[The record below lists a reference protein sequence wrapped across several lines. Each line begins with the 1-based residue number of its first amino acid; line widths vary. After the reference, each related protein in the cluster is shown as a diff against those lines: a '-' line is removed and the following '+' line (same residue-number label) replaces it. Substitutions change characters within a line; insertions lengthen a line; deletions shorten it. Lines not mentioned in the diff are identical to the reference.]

1 MTCFAQC
8 PRAARRVPDSLTGY
22 TATVFVR
29 VERQGGGRWNP
40 QLRTE
45 GDPVTKTSGTV
56 WILASAAL
64 LAFALLLSVALP
76 GMAAPPVAPKTLD
89 LGKGPTIV
97 LVHDLGGNRSV
108 WMPTVRKLLG
118 KHRVVMVD
126 LPGHGESPA
135 PDPFTFEAA
144 AEALDLVLAKQNP
157 DSTVLVGK
165 GIGGMLALLDLKAHP
180 GRVRG
185 LVVIETPLKSP
196 MKIDDQQIKGFLSML
211 DSNYDLILK
220 EIFSKAGKD
229 SMQGVTI
236 HATAAQ
242 TPPQTIKSYI
252 GASLTGDATAA
263 LKSLQVPFLFVAT
276 DRLFKSGK
284 SPGTALLALGY
295 EDTTSVTMRRIA
307 DAGYLVMQDQP
318 DTLAAIIADFTARA
332 LATKKQ

>member
-1 MTCFAQC
+1 M
-8 PRAARRVPDSLTGY
+8 
-22 TATVFVR
+22 
-29 VERQGGGRWNP
+29 
-40 QLRTE
+40 
-45 GDPVTKTSGTV
+45 TKTSGTI
-56 WILASAAL
+56 WILVPAAL
-64 LAFALLLSVALP
+64 LAFALLLSVAP
-76 GMAAPPVAPKTLD
+76 PVMAAPPVAPKTLE

-118 KHRVVMVD
+118 KYRVVMVD

-165 GIGGMLALLDLKAHP
+165 GVGGMLALLDLKAHP

-185 LVVIETPLKSP
+185 MVAIETPLKSSL
-196 MKIDDQQIKGFLSML
+196 KIDDQEIKYFQRMM
-211 DSNYDLILK
+211 DSNYDQVLK
-220 EIFSKAGKD
+220 MIFSKAGKD

-242 TPPQTIKSYI
+242 VPPQTIKSYI

-276 DRLFKSGK
+276 DRLFKGGK
-284 SPGTALLALGY
+284 SPGAALLALGY
-295 EDTTSVTMRRIA
+295 EDTTSVPMRRIA

-318 DTLAAIIADFTARA
+318 DTLAAVIADFTARA
-332 LATKKQ
+332 LAAKKK

>member
-1 MTCFAQC
+1 M
-8 PRAARRVPDSLTGY
+8 D
-22 TATVFVR
+22 
-29 VERQGGGRWNP
+29 P
-40 QLRTE
+40 QSRTE
-45 GDPVTKTSGTV
+45 GDPVIKTPRTA
-56 WILASAAL
+56 WILAPAVL
-64 LAFALLLSVALP
+64 FAFALLLSVAPP
-76 GMAAPPVAPKTLD
+76 GAAAPPVAPKTLE

-118 KHRVVMVD
+118 KHRVVLVD

-135 PDPFTFEAA
+135 PDPFTLEAA

-165 GIGGMLALLDLKAHP
+165 GVGGMLALLDLKAHP

-185 LVVIETPLKSP
+185 IVVIETPLKSP
-196 MKIDDQQIKGFLSML
+196 LKVDDQEIKGFLSML
-211 DSNYDLILK
+211 DSNYDQLLK
-220 EIFSKAGKD
+220 MIFSKAGKD

-263 LKSLQVPFLFVAT
+263 LKSLQVPFLFVVT
-276 DRLFKSGK
+276 DLPFKSGK
-284 SPGTALLALGY
+284 SPGTVLRAFGY
-295 EDTTSVTMRRIA
+295 EDTTSVPMRRIV

-318 DTLAAIIADFTARA
+318 DTLAAVIADFTARA
-332 LATKKQ
+332 LAAKKK